1 MKSLAGSKI
10 SEEFLKTLWYKRLPQ
25 QVQAILSVNKD
36 TLTNLAEMADKI
48 MSVYNPTDISSINK
62 QDQSRAIS
70 CSCEDNSR
78 LSSIEASIESLA
90 QQIHKLHSPNYNKP
104 RYHNR
109 SRSRSKSRSSS
120 HRLCWYH
127 YRFRANAQKCI
138 SPCSFKESKVNQE
151 N

>member
-1 MKSLAGSKI
+1 
-10 SEEFLKTLWYKRLPQ
+10 
-25 QVQAILSVNKD
+25 
-36 TLTNLAEMADKI
+36 

-104 RYHNR
+104 RNRNR
-109 SRSRSKSRSSS
+109 SRSHSKSRSSS

>member
-1 MKSLAGSKI
+1 
-10 SEEFLKTLWYKRLPQ
+10 
-25 QVQAILSVNKD
+25 
-36 TLTNLAEMADKI
+36 MADKI

-62 QDQSRAIS
+62 QDQSHAIS

-109 SRSRSKSRSSS
+109 SKSREI
-120 HRLCWYH
+120 LPTDCVGIIIVLEPMLK
-127 YRFRANAQKCI
+127 NA
-138 SPCSFKESKVNQE
+138 
-151 N
+151 